1 MKVLY
6 CLLAIFVVVS
16 AIFVVNNYV
25 NKKNSFISS
34 GKIVYVYTAD
44 GVLKMYSL
52 DLTSKKVTQLYEI
65 NGCYSGSISK
75 IDSEWIVLG
84 IEAFGSPQ
92 VATEIVKTVHDSA
105 HNKPVNLGVFSG
117 AGIEEYLYKFNIKT
131 KELISLGY
139 GYCPIYIPAYKK
151 ILFLSSSR
159 GKPYFTHGMYIMDTD
174 GGNLQFITKCPAQYN
189 NIVAVSDKEVVFL
202 SETEER
208 LLYNLETKR
217 LSILL
222 SEDHYMFEFW
232 RSKTNQLVYRLDNAD
247 KYFFTNLDSSN
258 IIKAPKNTENS
269 QLSKT
274 VLYILEKDI
283 AILSVE
289 KMWWYYIGYHIED
302 QLWAYDFAT
311 GEKKLITSHCS
322 FREGGGAYFSE

>member
-6 CLLAIFVVVS
+6 YLLVIFFVVVS
-16 AIFVVNNYV
+16 AIFVINYV

-52 DLTSKKVTQLYEI
+52 DLTSKKITQLYEI
-65 NGCYSGSISK
+65 KGCYSGSISK

-84 IEAFGSPQ
+84 
-92 VATEIVKTVHDSA
+92 TELAEIIKTVRDSA
-105 HNKPVNLGVFSG
+105 HDKLVNLGIFSG
-117 AGIEEYLYKFNIKT
+117 VVMEGGYLYKFNIKT
-131 KELISLGY
+131 KELIFLGPGSSPTY
-139 GYCPIYIPAYKK
+139 MPAYKK
-151 ILFLSSSR
+151 ILFLSASL
-159 GKPYFTHGMYIMDTD
+159 GKPYFFTHGIYIMDAD

-189 NIVAVSDKEVVFL
+189 NIVAVSDKEVVFQ
-202 SETEER
+202 SEIEGEK
-208 LLYNLETKR
+208 LIYNLETKR
-217 LSILL
+217 LRVLPV
-222 SEDHYMFEFW
+222 EDRYMFEFW

-247 KYFFTNLDSSN
+247 EYFFANLDSN
-258 IIKAPKNTENS
+258 NFIKAPKDTENS

-274 VLYILEKDI
+274 VLYIPEKDI

-311 GEKKLITSHCS
+311 GKKELISNCS
-322 FREGGGAYFSE
+322 FREGGGVYFSE